1 MNIDLD
7 FIWQNFANIK
17 RFYTSCLLTSFTM
30 NKANHPRTSVVF
42 GTWATRSWKEKICWK
57 SGKYDRI
64 VIGPSSGELHPPL
77 KSRIAWFQE
86 IHLTFNFLVDF
97 LSQRF
102 VTITVRVAQNIPCCQ
117 ERPSLSESSPSCRF
131 SVAIARLCHGEW
143 YVLVPDSG
151 TCEHLEENPV
161 DFKEKNRC
169 KHGSSTLGLGK
180 HPKKT

>member
-1 MNIDLD
+1 
-7 FIWQNFANIK
+7 
-17 RFYTSCLLTSFTM
+17 M